1 MIMTVHHGNFTFPH
15 IKVP

>member
-1 MIMTVHHGNFTFPH
+1 MTVHHGNFTFPH